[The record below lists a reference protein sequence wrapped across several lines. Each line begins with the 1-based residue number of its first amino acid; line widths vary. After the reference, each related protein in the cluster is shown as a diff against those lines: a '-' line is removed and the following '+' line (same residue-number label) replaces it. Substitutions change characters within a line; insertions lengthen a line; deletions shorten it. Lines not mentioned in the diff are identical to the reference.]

1 MIYLYYI
8 LNLVKIYA
16 GINTG
21 VYLIRIGCDCILTGI
36 KLLIT

>member
-21 VYLIRIGCDCILTGI
+21 VYLIRIGCDMIVCGVR
-36 KLLIT
+36 LLIT

>member
-1 MIYLYYI
+1 MLYFI
-8 LNLVKIYA
+8 LNIIKIYS

-21 VYLIRIGCDCILTGI
+21 MFLIRIGVNCILTGI